1 VSTYTTAKQAYTTS
15 SVMTAT
21 PEQLVVMLYD
31 GAIRFLSQS
40 AAAMRA
46 DNRDVALNRLRRG
59 EAIIDELNVSLD
71 MSQGEVAEQLRAI
84 YVFCKRHLVEA
95 HMERNPDGID
105 TVVRFLTDLRGS
117 WQQIAAGAAATS
129 LEQPA

>member
-1 VSTYTTAKQAYTTS
+1 
-15 SVMTAT
+15 MTAT

-46 DNRDVALNRLRRG
+46 DNRDIALNRLRRG
-59 EAIIDELNVSLD
+59 EAIIDELNLSLD

-84 YVFCKRHLVEA
+84 YVFCKRHLVEV

-105 TVVRFLTDLRGS
+105 TVVRFLTELRGS
-117 WQQIAAGAAATS
+117 WQQIAAGSAATGA
-129 LEQPA
+129 EQSA

>member
-1 VSTYTTAKQAYTTS
+1 VSTYTTAKQAYTES

-46 DNRDVALNRLRRG
+46 DNRDIALNRLRRG

-71 MSQGEVAEQLRAI
+71 MSQGEVAAQLRAI
-84 YVFCKRHLVEA
+84 YMFCKRHLLEA
-95 HMERNPDGID
+95 HMQRDADGID
-105 TVVRFLTDLRGS
+105 TVVRFLTDLRSS
-117 WQQIAAGAAATS
+117 WQQIAARAGGAA